1 MTDYEKIKPKSELNK
16 VFDKIKY
23 LYSEFE
29 KKNPEFINVNCPFC
43 QENKSNLHFRYLNS
57 NYRKCVFCESIY
69 MSPRLSKSWLNEY
82 YDFIHDEL
90 FFTIAESQREIRIE
104 KIMIPRWELIMNR
117 LKSNLISRSFNNYI
131 EIGPGVGYFT
141 EVAINNNFSN
151 NYILVEPDE
160 KYHHIL
166 YNLNDNLK
174 IVHKMFEDC
183 NDDDLYKAD
192 VIFINS
198 VIEHPFSLE
207 LFFSKIHKF
216 LNKDGIV
223 VLVDMHANGFD
234 IELLKDQSQ
243 NVTAHHILQVG
254 SIKGIE
260 TICKNSNLE
269 MFDVFSTGSLDMDI
283 IFEFACKQNS
293 NNPFKG
299 FENLLREMK

>member
-1 MTDYEKIKPKSELNK
+1 
-16 VFDKIKY
+16 
-23 LYSEFE
+23 
-29 KKNPEFINVNCPFC
+29 
-43 QENKSNLHFRYLNS
+43 
-57 NYRKCVFCESIY
+57 
-69 MSPRLSKSWLNEY
+69 
-82 YDFIHDEL
+82 
-90 FFTIAESQREIRIE
+90 
-104 KIMIPRWELIMNR
+104 MIPRWELIMNR

-141 EVAINNNFSN
+141 GAINNNFSN

-254 SIKGIE
+254 SIKG
-260 TICKNSNLE
+260 L
-269 MFDVFSTGSLDMDI
+269 
-283 IFEFACKQNS
+283 KQS
-293 NNPFKG
+293 AKIQIWKCLMYFLQVP
-299 FENLLREMK
+299 